1 MEQNAVLESTLF
13 SRVGRTGLRLVCC
26 SYGRVDTLVFLA
38 TFCVGRVVLLWA
50 GFILLEIQ
58 KLDEMGKLATDVL
71 RELCSAFVF
80 WQ

>member
-1 MEQNAVLESTLF
+1 
-13 SRVGRTGLRLVCC
+13 
-26 SYGRVDTLVFLA
+26 
-38 TFCVGRVVLLWA
+38 VVLLWA

-71 RELCSAFVF
+71 RELCSVFVF